1 MTRTATPAEMGLS
14 AQPQTNIGEASA
26 QGIDLQMDYNHV
38 INKDFW
44 VQLMGN
50 FTYATS
56 EFEVYEEYDYDN
68 EWWKSRIGYPITQQ
82 WGRSEERRVGKECV
96 STCRSRWSPYHSK
109 KNNKKN
115 KHSRKKEQ

>member
-38 INKDFW
+38 INKDSW

-56 EFEVYEEYDYDN
+56 ELEVYEESDSDN
-68 EWWKSRIGYPITQQ
+68 DGWKRRIGYHITRQSGSFAERDRTSVG
-82 WGRSEERRVGKECV
+82 WGRSV
-96 STCRSRWSPYHSK
+96 SVSVDTGGSG
-109 KNNKKN
+109 
-115 KHSRKKEQ
+115 

>member
-56 EFEVYEEYDYDN
+56 EFEVYQEYDYDN
-68 EWWKSRIGYPITQQ
+68 EWWKSRIGYPTPQK
-82 WGRSEERRVGKECV
+82 WGYIAERLFVYIAGGAKYPFQNCGAYKGG
-96 STCRSRWSPYHSK
+96 PIQ
-109 KNNKKN
+109 N
-115 KHSRKKEQ
+115 